1 MVRRQSEL
9 DQNTPDHHT
18 LGLPKLVITASIFH
32 GADCG
37 LERHLHEP
45 RKAAKLESVSA
56 GEAAIALGG
65 LRFEKVVKRQTFWAT
80 HAWTPGLI
88 PAAAITEMRQLAVVP
103 FRSPRGTPC
112 AGSRVSSPP
121 SL

>member
-45 RKAAKLESVSA
+45 RKAAKLERKLRKIEKKQLKHLKKIEKESR
-56 GEAAIALGG
+56 GE
-65 LRFEKVVKRQTFWAT
+65 
-80 HAWTPGLI
+80 
-88 PAAAITEMRQLAVVP
+88 
-103 FRSPRGTPC
+103 
-112 AGSRVSSPP
+112 
-121 SL
+121 